1 MFNRYE
7 VFTLLVNNIN
17 RSIKKIQNE
26 AMKEFNLKSRHVS
39 CIYYL
44 YKKETLTATELK
56 EICDVDKAAISR
68 TLEFLEENEYI
79 KCSSQAKKRY
89 KSEFSLTEK
98 GIEIGKFVSSK
109 IDEILEK
116 SSFGLSKEKLEI
128 FYEGLNV
135 INENLNKMIEKE
147 EE

>member
-17 RSIKKIQNE
+17 RSIRKIQNE
-26 AMKEFNLKSRHVS
+26 EMKEFNLKSRHVS

-68 TLEFLEENEYI
+68 TLDFLEENGYI
-79 KCSSQAKKRY
+79 KCFSQAKKRY
-89 KSEFSLTEK
+89 KSEFSLTE
-98 GIEIGKFVSSK
+98 
-109 IDEILEK
+109 
-116 SSFGLSKEKLEI
+116 
-128 FYEGLNV
+128 
-135 INENLNKMIEKE
+135 
-147 EE
+147 

>member
-1 MFNRYE
+1 
-7 VFTLLVNNIN
+7 
-17 RSIKKIQNE
+17 
-26 AMKEFNLKSRHVS
+26 MKN
-39 CIYYL
+39 YL

-68 TLEFLEENEYI
+68 TLDFLEENGYI

-98 GIEIGKFVSSK
+98 GIEIGEFISSK